1 MTMAKMETLPGKPAA
16 TGPKPGRL
24 ASVRF
29 DAAGL
34 RARVLASMGALL
46 VGQGVT
52 AGIQLLS
59 LPLFLHFWDAAQYGK
74 WIMLT
79 AVPAY
84 FSMSDAG
91 MLPVAANRI
100 SMLRAGSDPT
110 AANVVFQSALALV
123 LTAIVVI
130 GGGSALFLALLDS
143 SVLDSDSR
151 IALWLL
157 IVATLLSLFGG
168 LYEAGFRAFGS
179 FAQSVLYSNAA
190 RALEFCTMGLGLAI
204 GGTFTDAA
212 LGLLAG
218 RAVGSLVIGAH
229 CRNAFP
235 DLRWSLEHASLAE
248 LRNLLRPALTFMA
261 FPLGN
266 ALSIQAITLV
276 VGSLFGT
283 VLVATF
289 NTYRTL
295 SRLVLQLVSTLGNA
309 LWAEFSRLYGA
320 GNQPTLLNVYR
331 RGLVLGGV
339 ISLTCSLAMVPLAPL
354 LLKWWTHGKIGF
366 DAQVFVLFALVTL
379 IGGLSTVPR
388 VLLLSTNTHS
398 RLGIFYLG
406 LSSASVLVTYA
417 TGKVLGPSGAV
428 LASAALEAAMLFLT
442 VSLAKRMLSDMSVNN
457 RDSN

>member
-1 MTMAKMETLPGKPAA
+1 
-16 TGPKPGRL
+16 
-24 ASVRF
+24 
-29 DAAGL
+29 
-34 RARVLASMGALL
+34 MGALL

-59 LPLFLHFWDAAQYGK
+59 LPLFLHFWDAAHYGK

-100 SMLRAGSDPT
+100 TMLRAGSDPA
-110 AANVVFQSALALV
+110 AANMVFQSALALV
-123 LTAIVVI
+123 LTGIVAIC
-130 GGGSALFLALLDS
+130 GGSALVLALLDS
-143 SVLDSDSR
+143 SLLDNDSR
-151 IALWLL
+151 LALWLL
-157 IVATLLSLFGG
+157 IVATLLNLFGG

-179 FAQSVLYSNAA
+179 YAQGVLYSNAV
-190 RALEFCTMGLGLAI
+190 RALEFVTMGLGLAI

-218 RAVGSLVIGAH
+218 RAVGSLMIGRY
-229 CRNAFP
+229 CRNVFP
-235 DLRWSLEHASLAE
+235 ELRWSLENASLAE

-266 ALSIQAITLV
+266 ALSIQAITLI

-295 SRLVLQLVSTLGNA
+295 SRLVLQVVSTLGNA
-309 LWAEFSRLYGA
+309 LWIEFSRLYGA
-320 GNQPTLLNVYR
+320 GSKPTLLRIYR
-331 RGLVLGGV
+331 RGFVVGGV
-339 ISLTCSLAMVPLAPL
+339 ISLVCSLTMIPLAPV

-366 DAQVFVLFALVTL
+366 DAPVFVLFALVTL

-406 LSSASVLVTYA
+406 LSGMGVVVTYA
-417 TGKVLGPSGAV
+417 TGKALGPFGAV
-428 LASAALEAAMLFLT
+428 LASVVLESAMLFLT
-442 VSLAKRMLSDMSVNN
+442 VVLAKRTLDEMALHNHGSS
-457 RDSN
+457 